1 MGMTDDMN
9 SVAIALSSIESSVSG
24 IYDYLGNIKSNIEDS
39 YNRGSATGAIRAS
52 LKPMIALFKKAGL
65 RVEDKDRIEQSI
77 SELAKQVAAKT
88 RISGF
93 GWIAAEEWLYYD
105 LETLWLNTKNYLNV
119 SSGLRKRLPSDILS
133 KADGVINAA
142 EGALSFIDLTLRVR
156 EYESFKNKKQANDW
170 LLEVIE
176 RRKRPI
182 PFAVS
187 RYLEL
192 QRMKN
197 YLRAINDV
205 SYGNNHMGDISSMLA
220 QAFNRAFE
228 SLAGFS
234 RDFSELAVLAE
245 MLIDANLSLDDMAG
259 MNEIVSMWES
269 MLGLS
274 ADAMIAQES
283 SAYTIQIVKDNKTQ
297 TITTLN
303 DPADFLAALTGL

>member
-39 YNRGSATGAIRAS
+39 YNRGSVSGAIRAS

-77 SELAKQVAAKT
+77 SELAKQVAANL

-93 GWIAAEEWLYYD
+93 GWTAAEVWLESD
-105 LETLWLNTKNYLNV
+105 LETLWRNTKIYLNV
-119 SSGLRKRLPSDILS
+119 SSGLRKRLPRDILS

-142 EGALSFIDLTLRVR
+142 ENALSLIDLTLRVR
-156 EYESFKNKKQANDW
+156 TVEFFENDKQANDW
-170 LLEVIE
+170 LFEVIE

-182 PFAVS
+182 PRAVS
-187 RYLEL
+187 CYIEL
-192 QRMKN
+192 QRMAN
-197 YLRAINDV
+197 FLRAINDV
-205 SYGNNHMGDISSMLA
+205 SYGNNRMGDISSMLA

>member
-1 MGMTDDMN
+1 MGMNNDMN
-9 SVAIALSSIESSVSG
+9 SVAIAFSSIESSVSG
-24 IYDYLGNIKSNIEDS
+24 IYDYLTNIQST
-39 YNRGSATGAIRAS
+39 YNTGSATRAIRAS
-52 LKPMIALFKKAGL
+52 LKPLISLFKKAGL
-65 RVEDKDRIEQSI
+65 RVEDDDRIDQRI
-77 SELAKQVAAKT
+77 SELAKQVATNT

-93 GWIAAEEWLYYD
+93 DWTAAELWLESD
-105 LETLWLNTKNYLNV
+105 LETLLLDTKIYLNV
-119 SSGLRKRLPSDILS
+119 ASGGMRTRLPRDILS
-133 KADGVINAA
+133 KADGAISDA
-142 EGALSFIDLTLRVR
+142 EDALSLIDLTLRVR
-156 EYESFKNKKQANDW
+156 EYESLKNNKQANDW
-170 LLEVIE
+170 LFEVIE

-182 PFAVS
+182 PLAVRS
-187 RYLEL
+187 YLEL
-192 QRMKN
+192 QRMAN
-197 YLRAINDV
+197 FLRAINDV
-205 SYGNNHMGDISSMLA
+205 SYGNNRMGGISIFLA
-220 QAFNRAFE
+220 GAFERAFK

-234 RDFSELAVLAE
+234 KDFSELAVLSE